1 VSHISSGRHAENGP
15 TGAGQ
20 LEVEALADLVD
31 RLAQTMLRGSIA
43 RLDVRYGDLKVS
55 LRSGAVPARSVPMA
69 AAEQTEDVVAWAES
83 DFADQSSEA
92 VHTVRSPMIG
102 TFYAASAPNEPP
114 FVAPGDIVEAG
125 QTIAIVE
132 AMKIMNE
139 IAADRGGEIIEVVA
153 TNGQT
158 VEFGSPLVRIRLT
171 S

>member
-1 VSHISSGRHAENGP
+1 MSSGRHAENGP

-31 RLAQTMLRGSIA
+31 RLAQTMQRGAIA
-43 RLDVRYGDLKVS
+43 RLEVRYGDLRIS
-55 LRSGAVPARSVPMA
+55 LRSGSAPARTTSA
-69 AAEQTEDVVAWAES
+69 AVVAENMS
-83 DFADQSSEA
+83 DVGDWPEVGITDQPADE

-102 TFYAASAPNEPP
+102 TFYAAPAPNEPP
-114 FVAPGDIVEAG
+114 FVAPGDMVEAG

-158 VEFGSPLVRIRLT
+158 VEFGSALVRIRP
-171 S
+171 SA